1 MEIPDR
7 IKNKRF
13 EKLEGKNIVVI
24 RTGIGLGG
32 STFSDLGNIKMML
45 DMGSRVTLVT
55 GFMSPEAQAQ
65 AQTLSNL
72 EIRQVPELDRR
83 FRFSDRTN
91 HIEIIKQAILDST
104 AGTDMVIFSQPFSGD
119 APLFSQALSSL
130 ELEVPLGMR
139 SYDPIRE
146 KAAFATLSENSFGLP
161 TTRVISNQMKSTNP
175 NLRAIVVPEY
185 IDIRKPEPSEVIKLR
200 NTLNIDDNDIVIL
213 QPTRT
218 DQRKRTDRG
227 LHLAVQLQDFLPDR
241 KVHYIIAAT
250 SKRPEDQPVI
260 AELQAF
266 SEQNNF
272 ENLRLLDSIPQDQM
286 SVYMSMATIT
296 TFMSQYEGWGR
307 IPAESALLE
316 RMCVTS
322 RYVNTEGDQVFDK
335 GYCGFRF
342 ITEED
347 PFGQGVSRAT
357 IGRALQY
364 IHNPGSYRATIA
376 SNLLKAQQFT
386 PDAVR
391 IKLANTLIK
400 VFDDEK

>member
-7 IKNKRF
+7 IKNKF

-32 STFSDLGNIKMML
+32 STFSDLGNIKILL
-45 DMGSRVTLVT
+45 DMGSKVTLVT
-55 GFMSPEAQAQ
+55 GFISPEVQAQ

-83 FRFSDRTN
+83 FRFSDRTS
-91 HIEIIKQAILDST
+91 HIETIKQAILDST

-119 APLFSQALSSL
+119 APLFSEALSSL
-130 ELEVPLGMR
+130 ELEVPIGMR

-146 KAAFATLSENSFGLP
+146 KEAYAALSENSFGLP
-161 TTRVISNQMKSTNP
+161 NTRIISNQMKSANP

-185 IDIRKPEPSEVIKLR
+185 IDIRKPSPSEVIKLK
-200 NTLNIDDNDIVIL
+200 NTLDIDEHDIVIL

-227 LHLAVQLQDFLPDR
+227 LHLAVQLQEFLPDR

-260 AELQAF
+260 AELNQFAG
-266 SEQNNF
+266 QNNF
-272 ENLRLLDSIPQDQM
+272 ANLRLMDSVPPEQM
-286 SVYMSMATIT
+286 AVYMSMATIT

-307 IPAESALLE
+307 IPAESSLLE
-316 RMCVTS
+316 KMCVTS
-322 RYVNTEGDQVFDK
+322 RYINTEGDKVFDK
-335 GYCGFRF
+335 GYFGFRF

-347 PFGQGVSRAT
+347 PFAKGVSNAT
-357 IGRALQY
+357 IGRVLQY
-364 IHNPGSYRATIA
+364 IHNPESYRATIA

-386 PDAVR
+386 PDALR
-391 IKLANTLIK
+391 MKLANTLCKI
-400 VFDDEK
+400 FDDEK